1 MIHQKLIN
9 MKKNL
14 TEEIQI
20 IRKNMG
26 LVTESILKLSR
37 KLTQELYEYLAKKY
51 RNKYNPYKTET
62 DRLRQYL
69 DDPGTVSANEVEN
82 IVGTLID
89 ADVRAKK
96 IISNIIYTEWEKNAT
111 KTLENFRKRIL
122 VAKKNN
128 DIGLFG
134 GGVSNFTRTVDEI
147 NRRVDNATIVG
158 YSNPKIINEIKNRL
172 KVDLYKTAY
181 KIYNSPGERFVKGWK
196 AGKFDQSVNPYVA
209 FKYALN
215 KGYQLLRK
223 VASKVTTGKFKVK
236 DWDENFNNIYSPEQ
250 RKLLN
255 QWFIAGLPDT
265 PQIYNSLREKGLLF
279 ATGRATRQLW
289 KKYIIVTI
297 YSWIVAF
304 LDEYSSSFRDEKE
317 LTDEERK
324 EIDEQ
329 GTLKDLADVIVTA
342 WRTLDFAP
350 ALKYVSPAFFAG
362 IGLTKLFAVGQ
373 YGDIQALENRMKK
386 YLLKSKEG
394 NFSLKPSE
402 VIDDM
407 IWMAKHIPEISKSIS
422 QELAEI
428 KRQLQAQGE
437 LARNNQKVDSTDK
450 VVTADTKKTP
460 ETTQTVKTPVSTDT
474 MALYK
479 KFLKEKYPKRTFDN
493 PVNLGNNMFEPFP
506 NSPFTYHKF
515 NGQTFVTMEK
525 K

>member
-14 TEEIQI
+14 TEEIQT

-37 KLTQELYEYLAKKY
+37 KLAQELYEYLAKKY
-51 RNKYNPYKTET
+51 RNKFNPYKTET
-62 DRLRQYL
+62 ERLKNYL
-69 DDPGTVSANEVEN
+69 DDPSTASANDIEN

-89 ADVRAKK
+89 ADLRAKK

-134 GGVSNFTRTVDEI
+134 GGVSNFNRTVDEI
-147 NRRVDNATIVG
+147 NRRIDNATIVG
-158 YSNPKIINEIKNRL
+158 YNNPKIINDIKDRL
-172 KVDLYKTAY
+172 KAKLYKMAF
-181 KIYNSPGERFVKGWK
+181 KIYNSPAEQYVKGYK
-196 AGKFDQSVNPYVA
+196 EGKFDQSVNPLVA
-209 FKYALN
+209 FKYAFN
-215 KGYQLLRK
+215 KSYQLLRK
-223 VASKVTTGKFKVK
+223 VASKVTKGKYKVK
-236 DWDENFNNIYSPEQ
+236 DWDDNFNNIYSPEQ
-250 RKLLN
+250 QKLLN
-255 QWFIAGLPDT
+255 QWYIAGLPDT
-265 PQIYNSLREKGLLF
+265 PAIYDSFRKNGLLF
-279 ATGRATRQLW
+279 ATGRAVRQLW
-289 KKYIIVTI
+289 KKYIIVTA
-297 YSWIVAF
+297 YAWIVEF

-324 EIDEQ
+324 EIDKQ
-329 GTLKDLADVIVTA
+329 GTLKDLADVIATA

-350 ALKYVSPAFFAG
+350 ALKYVSPAFFTG
-362 IGLTKLFAVGQ
+362 IGAVKLFAIGQ
-373 YGDIQALENRMKK
+373 YGDMQALENRMKK

-407 IWMAKHIPEISKSIS
+407 IWMAKHIPEISKNIS
-422 QELAEI
+422 QELAETR
-428 KRQLQAQGE
+428 RQLQAQGE

-460 ETTQTVKTPVSTDT
+460 DTTQTVKTPVSTDT

-479 KFLKEKYPKRTFDN
+479 QFLKEKYPKRTFDN
-493 PVNLGNNMFEPFP
+493 PVSLGNNRFKPYSASNVIQQFDGK
-506 NSPFTYHKF
+506 TF
-515 NGQTFVTMEK
+515 NTIK
-525 K
+525 N